1 MCVGVGTG
9 VPVVDG
15 LLVVGLDL
23 CTLSLG
29 LSLSL
34 FRSSSIL
41 LRLWDEELG
50 LAVLPAGRGLGLGTV
65 PVSDVMIPI
74 LIESESELQP
84 LQ

>member
-34 FRSSSIL
+34 FRSSVL

-65 PVSDVMIPI
+65 PVGDVRIPI